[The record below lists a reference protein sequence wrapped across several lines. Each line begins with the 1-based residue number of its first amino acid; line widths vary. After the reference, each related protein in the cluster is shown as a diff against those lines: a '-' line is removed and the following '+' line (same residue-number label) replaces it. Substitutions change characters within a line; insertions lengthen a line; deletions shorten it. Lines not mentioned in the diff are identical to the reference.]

1 MFGMKTYSKLGDEF
15 DVGRRQQFS
24 LHCAHNNSFLF
35 MYDTY
40 TYLPLYPDM
49 IKETMVV
56 FYLKPFLLTHHPQVS
71 FNKDCMVPKMLCLG
85 FKDTLS
91 WHTSIV
97 RVKARSSLFLIVTAT
112 RVDCE

>member
-56 FYLKPFLLTHHPQVS
+56 FYLKPFLLTHHPQVAYAEALQQRLHGPQ
-71 FNKDCMVPKMLCLG
+71 NAVP
-85 FKDTLS
+85 
-91 WHTSIV
+91 
-97 RVKARSSLFLIVTAT
+97 RV
-112 RVDCE
+112 